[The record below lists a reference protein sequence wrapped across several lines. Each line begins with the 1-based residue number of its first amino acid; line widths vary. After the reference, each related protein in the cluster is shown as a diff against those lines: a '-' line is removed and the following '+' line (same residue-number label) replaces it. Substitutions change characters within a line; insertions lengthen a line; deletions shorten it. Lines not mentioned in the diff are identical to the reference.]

1 MVVAVEARKL
11 SLPHLSLSSPQVT
24 SLLYEPNSLSLALMH
39 SDSTF
44 SLFPSFSPFS
54 ISNSLPPPQTLI
66 PPPSSSACFVPLKN
80 PNPKIEDCPDDKRA
94 VFVTAGPHNGGSR
107 VVLRFYLL
115 GKDGKFVNSNVIC
128 SQNGVCFDR
137 KFGVIVDVSHGM
149 KVMLSGCVNYLA
161 MYSASG
167 GKILVFGLK
176 LVGDGRDLRLVKCA
190 VVDCRLPVSTI
201 CLSFGFL
208 IMGELRGVRVF
219 PLRAL
224 VKGRVKSGRKMRV
237 TKGKGENLNVEVQEV
252 NVKVEIRNSKRLN
265 GVVRPLDESYQFDK
279 SIGNLSSSKLLP
291 NGHAYSV
298 LNAVSSSSSN
308 VDGTVKPRSLKF
320 QQDSGAWG
328 MQFVVFNDSVHEE
341 IKPRVMRHKTTK
353 AISIL
358 AVSQEK
364 FLILDSNGDS
374 QTVWI
379 SDGLYS
385 VHLMVI
391 SSSETTDKDKDG
403 SNNEGEIIQSSVT
416 QTIFMSES
424 IQDMM
429 PLAANRVLILGQD
442 NLYTYAIS

>member
-308 VDGTVKPRSLKF
+308 VDGT
-320 QQDSGAWG
+320 
-328 MQFVVFNDSVHEE
+328 
-341 IKPRVMRHKTTK
+341 
-353 AISIL
+353 
-358 AVSQEK
+358 
-364 FLILDSNGDS
+364 DS